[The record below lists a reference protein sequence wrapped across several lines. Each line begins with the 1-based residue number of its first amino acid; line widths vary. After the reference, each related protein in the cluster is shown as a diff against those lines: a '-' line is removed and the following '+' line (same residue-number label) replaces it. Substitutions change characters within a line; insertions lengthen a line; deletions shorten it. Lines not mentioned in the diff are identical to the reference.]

1 MDQGQIK
8 EVGRHEEL
16 LENSVLYRRLYDLQF
31 NQTQANGAPKPDEPF
46 NVIKTPALAR

>member
-1 MDQGQIK
+1 MHQGEIK

-31 NQTQANGAPKPDEPF
+31 NQGEAGPTSLPYEVVA
-46 NVIKTPALAR
+46 ALAS